1 MEAINNYNSGLNR
14 HQLGGFIPV
23 YDQLAGT
30 HYFLIDGNRLGFMF
44 ICNPSPGV
52 FDNQQD
58 VLAEMF
64 KMDFPTD
71 TVCQISL
78 TALPDLTLQLS
89 AWSAVRGGR
98 MTGND
103 KLKAD
108 LLNGY
113 QLDYYDRSMH
123 KPLKPDHDNLM
134 LRDFQVWISLS
145 IPLQSALP
153 TELEHSRIDSL
164 YSELVSKL
172 ITIGLH
178 PFKVDAENW
187 LYCIDKVVNPG
198 KNSRWAEGFID
209 VNTMKRLN
217 EQVNVPGRKY
227 TVTENHFSSV
237 TQSDDE
243 SEHRYFKQLSVV
255 KFPEYVNFGCMYELV
270 VNWMHGRKTIFSP
283 FMITQTVQFADPLK
297 LSKENVRYKAIT
309 NKQASIPSVVT
320 FCPRLR
326 DMDNDYM
333 AVTRELEDGAKL
345 LRGYLTFTV
354 MGSNANSVQ
363 TAANDLKSFY
373 LESRVKVADDSFIVF
388 PSFMSCLPMCND
400 PKTIFDLDRSEVVS
414 NTGAAHMTP
423 IFGPWKGNTD
433 RPVLSLVSREGQL
446 MGLDIFKTSASYNM
460 VIGATSGAGK
470 SFWTAYLINNYLGAG
485 PRSNNLVHYRST
497 FKHFLEN
504 EYPDDDPDGAQV
516 FVVEVGRSY
525 QGIAEQYTNSQ
536 FIDFGKTPDFTLN
549 PFAFLTD
556 ITVNDDVF
564 NEAPEFTGESTSND
578 AEKDKV
584 AQTIMVLNQLK
595 IMASEKGLI
604 DDYQQSVMLQ
614 LIAEEYQ
621 ESRKSGRTGSI
632 TGFALRCKKHEDK
645 RIKDIG
651 EQLGAWCEGG
661 IYGHR
666 FTDTL
671 PPINFDSRFIV
682 LELEE
687 LKGTPHL
694 QTVVLMSIIQ
704 AAQHA
709 MFIKKEG
716 RRRGFILDEEW
727 EYIRPDNSSGAG
739 NQSNQFFSSF
749 LEAAWR
755 RFRKTNCAGICIT
768 QSFED
773 YFTSS
778 VGRALTANSPWKIIM
793 KQEKESI
800 EAMKANKYFST
811 SDAEYERMKNIRTV
825 KKVFSEMLVR
835 FENFQEICRLYVDRK
850 MELCFT
856 TDSADR
862 SKLWEIQSRE
872 NCSYGEA
879 IEILYAQEV
888 AAGLAA

>member
-423 IFGPWKGNTD
+423 IF
-433 RPVLSLVSREGQL
+433 
-446 MGLDIFKTSASYNM
+446 
-460 VIGATSGAGK
+460 
-470 SFWTAYLINNYLGAG
+470 
-485 PRSNNLVHYRST
+485 
-497 FKHFLEN
+497 
-504 EYPDDDPDGAQV
+504 
-516 FVVEVGRSY
+516 
-525 QGIAEQYTNSQ
+525 
-536 FIDFGKTPDFTLN
+536 
-549 PFAFLTD
+549 
-556 ITVNDDVF
+556 
-564 NEAPEFTGESTSND
+564 
-578 AEKDKV
+578 
-584 AQTIMVLNQLK
+584 
-595 IMASEKGLI
+595 
-604 DDYQQSVMLQ
+604 
-614 LIAEEYQ
+614 
-621 ESRKSGRTGSI
+621 
-632 TGFALRCKKHEDK
+632 
-645 RIKDIG
+645 
-651 EQLGAWCEGG
+651 
-661 IYGHR
+661 
-666 FTDTL
+666 
-671 PPINFDSRFIV
+671 
-682 LELEE
+682 
-687 LKGTPHL
+687 
-694 QTVVLMSIIQ
+694 
-704 AAQHA
+704 
-709 MFIKKEG
+709 
-716 RRRGFILDEEW
+716 RRG
-727 EYIRPDNSSGAG
+727 
-739 NQSNQFFSSF
+739 
-749 LEAAWR
+749 
-755 RFRKTNCAGICIT
+755 
-768 QSFED
+768 
-773 YFTSS
+773 
-778 VGRALTANSPWKIIM
+778 
-793 KQEKESI
+793 
-800 EAMKANKYFST
+800 
-811 SDAEYERMKNIRTV
+811 
-825 KKVFSEMLVR
+825 KV
-835 FENFQEICRLYVDRK
+835 
-850 MELCFT
+850 
-856 TDSADR
+856 
-862 SKLWEIQSRE
+862 IQIDQ
-872 NCSYGEA
+872 Y
-879 IEILYAQEV
+879 
-888 AAGLAA
+888 